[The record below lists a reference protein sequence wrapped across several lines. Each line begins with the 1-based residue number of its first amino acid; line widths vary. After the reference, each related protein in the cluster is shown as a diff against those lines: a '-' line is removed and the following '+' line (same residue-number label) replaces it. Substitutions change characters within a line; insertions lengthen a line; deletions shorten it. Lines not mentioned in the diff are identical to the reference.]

1 MKCFKILL
9 KKIIL
14 KELREKT
21 KRRKIKEV
29 ISIIIMIK
37 IIKKISTKTNVSQN
51 SIDWMKKTEGYF
63 PRFKELECENKIAL
77 WK

>member
-9 KKIIL
+9 KQIIL
-14 KELREKT
+14 KEFREKT

-37 IIKKISTKTNVSQN
+37 NNKKKFYKNKRFTKFNRLN
-51 SIDWMKKTEGYF
+51 EKTEGYF

-77 WK
+77 

>member
-9 KKIIL
+9 KQIIL

-37 IIKKISTKTNVSQN
+37 NNNKKILQKQTTKFNRLN
-51 SIDWMKKTEGYF
+51 EKTEGYF

-77 WK
+77 